1 MAKKGLISGNRKES
15 TLESETDVA
24 SNAPALGL
32 KPARIAIRDAEDE
45 IVHKLIEK
53 AKEEAN
59 PQIAKMLF
67 EHARIGER
75 DPDPDRVASL
85 AEVLLRR
92 LGLEDEVEK
101 IPNPA

>member
-1 MAKKGLISGNRKES
+1 MAKKGLISVTRNER
-15 TLESETDVA
+15 ESENPKADVA
-24 SNAPALGL
+24 PDGPI
-32 KPARIAIRDAEDE
+32 KPARLAIRDAEDQ

-67 EHARIGER
+67 EHARLGER
-75 DPDPDRVASL
+75 DSDPDRVASL

-92 LGLEDEVEK
+92 LGLDEEIK
-101 IPNPA
+101 EIPDPA